1 MPTRTLHRLPVE
13 LPLTLVTG
21 ATGFLG
27 SHVVRALLDRGEDV
41 RVTIRSSSNLEAL
54 RDLECDR
61 VLADITDPRG
71 TARAMQG
78 VSRLYH
84 LAGSTH
90 IREDEQ
96 ALTRANVDGTRI
108 VMEAALEAGV
118 ERVVHTSSITA
129 IGPAPRGS
137 TADETQMP
145 KARDLGHLPE
155 AAAKLAAEHEVLRA
169 AARGLNVTI
178 VNPAFVFGPGDHLRS
193 STDIVRRFLLKRI
206 PAYVDGGV
214 SIVDVR
220 DVAQGMLL
228 AAEHG
233 RQAERYILGDRNY
246 TWERLFAEI
255 GRCSGIEPP
264 AVKLPAEVALAI
276 AGTPLVGDLHPHE
289 VRAAAHYWTYRS
301 TKARTELG
309 WTTRPHEETVEA
321 TVAWWRARLGDR
333 LKGSGRQPLVLRL
346 TGAYFR
352 TLSDIARTIAD

>member
-1 MPTRTLHRLPVE
+1 

-27 SHVVRALLDRGEDV
+27 SHVVRALLARGEEV
-41 RVTIRSSSNLEAL
+41 RVTIRRSSNLEAL
-54 RDLECDR
+54 RDLDCDR

-71 TARAMQG
+71 VARAVKG
-78 VSRLYH
+78 ATRVLH

-90 IREDEQ
+90 IRDDED

-108 VMEAALEAGV
+108 VMQAALDAGV

-129 IGPAPRGS
+129 IGPAPRNG

-169 AARGLNVTI
+169 AARGLRVTI

-193 STDIVRRFLLKRI
+193 STDVVRRFLLRRI

-220 DVAQGMLL
+220 DVAEGLLL

-233 RQAERYILGDRNY
+233 AQAERYILGDRNY
-246 TWERLFAEI
+246 TWERLFADI
-255 GRCSGIEPP
+255 GRISGIEPP
-264 AVKLPAEVALAI
+264 AVKLPFAVALAL
-276 AGTPLVGDLHPHE
+276 ANTPAVGDLDPNE
-289 VRAAAHYWTYRS
+289 VRAAGHYWTYRS
-301 TKARTELG
+301 TKARRDLG

-321 TVAWWRARLGDR
+321 TVEWWRERLGDR
-333 LKGSGRQPLVLRL
+333 LHGSTRQPIALRM

-352 TLSDIARTIAD
+352 ALSDLTGWGRD